1 MQLLSLPLSSEK
13 FQFVSLALAWLFWWE
28 VDTLSCTS
36 KCFSFHFALQIVQSQ
51 GSRSSLFC
59 LQCYGWLPSLPFSGN
74 WSFLSAFNQFSRFK
88 CHHSRLWLFSEA
100 TQLFNIC
107 SVGAEGGSERLLQAK
122 YINWEKGFRKKAM
135 QKGVDFFFFTRK
147 HKVIAWEGLRG
158 FKALITQ
165 TDWSGS

>member
-1 MQLLSLPLSSEK
+1 MLSETLETANTSASAQTCSSFLSLFPLRS
-13 FQFVSLALAWLFWWE
+13 FNLWVLLFWLFWWK
-28 VDTLSCTS
+28 VDTLSCAF

-59 LQCYGWLPSLPFSGN
+59 LQCYVWLPSLPFSGN

-107 SVGAEGGSERLLQAK
+107 SVGAEGGTERLLQAK

-135 QKGVDFFFFTRK
+135 QKGVDFFFSQGNTK
-147 HKVIAWEGLRG
+147 
-158 FKALITQ
+158 
-165 TDWSGS
+165 